1 MGPLQEGKG
10 LRPAEQRFAQAAEYL
25 DQDEKQCELT
35 QVIGPVYDS
44 HDLGEEDFV
53 ILGPSLFPPCA
64 PISHAQGSSGVVDNM
79 PFAWRG
85 HTKEPRHSGQAEP

>member
-1 MGPLQEGKG
+1 MGPRQEGKG
-10 LRPAEQRFAQAAEYL
+10 LRPAEQRRFAQAAEYL

-53 ILGPSLFPPCA
+53 ILGPSSANSARPLCA
-64 PISHAQGSSGVVDNM
+64 ARTLNG
-79 PFAWRG
+79 
-85 HTKEPRHSGQAEP
+85 TGQSRVTLSLR